1 MLDKKVEPYP
11 EVTCTEFEDEGVLL
25 NLETKTYYTL
35 NKPGIY
41 VWNLMINGLSPSEIV
56 QRVKEEFEIDEE
68 TADENV
74 SNLIDELVRE
84 QLVKVVDE

>member
-1 MLDKKVEPYP
+1 
-11 EVTCTEFEDEGVLL
+11 FEDEGVLL

-41 VWNLMINGLSPSEIV
+41 VWNLIKKGISLSEIAR
-56 QRVKEEFEIDEE
+56 RVKEEFEVDEE

-74 SNLIDELVRE
+74 SNLIDELVKE
-84 QLVKVVDE
+84 QLIKVIDE

>member
-1 MLDKKVEPYP
+1 MLGKKVEPYP
-11 EVTCTEFEDEGVLL
+11 DVTCTEFEDEGVLL

-41 VWNLMINGLSPSEIV
+41 VWNLIKDGLSPGEIV
-56 QRVKEEFEIDEE
+56 QRVKKEFEIDEE
-68 TADENV
+68 TAENNV

>member
-41 VWNLMINGLSPSEIV
+41 VWQLINNGLTPSEIV
-56 QRVKEEFEIDEE
+56 HRVKEEFEIDEE
-68 TADENV
+68 TAENNV
-74 SNLIDELVRE
+74 SNLIHELIRE
-84 QLVKVVDE
+84 QLVKVIDE

>member
-1 MLDKKVEPYP
+1 MLHQKVEPY
-11 EVTCTEFEDEGVLL
+11 EAVTCTEFEDEGVLL

-41 VWNLMINGLSPSEIV
+41 VWNLIKNGISLSEIV
-56 QRVKEEFEIDEE
+56 QRVKNEFEVDEE

-74 SNLIDELVRE
+74 SNLIDELAKE
-84 QLVKVVDE
+84 QLIKVIDE

>member
-1 MLDKKVEPYP
+1 MLDKKVQPYP

-41 VWNLMINGLSPSEIV
+41 VWQLIKNGLSQNEIV
-56 QRVKEEFEIDEE
+56 QSVMEEFEIDED
-68 TADENV
+68 TADRNV
-74 SNLIDELVRE
+74 SNLINELVRE
-84 QLVKVVDE
+84 QLVKVIDE